1 MWAIL
6 SCPGVKVPKMYSDL
20 SSKKVLI
27 MDWVDGERLG
37 LPGAGDETKYVEIG
51 VACSLA
57 QLLDEGVYHADPHPG
72 NLLKT
77 PDGRLA
83 YLDFGMLGEVEG
95 SVRTGL
101 IKAAAHL
108 VNREFDA
115 LANDFRQLGFLPPD
129 ADLEAATPAL
139 TGVFKD
145 AVTLGI
151 RNLSFTQL
159 SGNLG
164 RTMYQYGFR
173 IMPFYYLVIRCLAM
187 LEGIAVKNDPN
198 FKVLGAAYP
207 FIAERM
213 LLDESD
219 DLQEALSDLLYSN
232 GKFRYDRLESLISN
246 ASDTPKSLSR
256 VEIAGGDDSHLEGD
270 SGKKA

>member
-219 DLQEALSDLLYSN
+219 ALQEALSDLLYSN